1 MSDDPPLGLS
11 VLTVVLLAI
20 LSAGVAGAG
29 CSSDR
34 TGGALGVV
42 LLGAMGSGFAVGV
55 CGVVAL
61 IARRWVLSLL
71 SISFA
76 VIALVLAV
84 AAAIGPCLS

>member
-1 MSDDPPLGLS
+1 VSDDPPLGLS

-42 LLGAMGSGFAVGV
+42 LLGAMGSGLAVGV